1 MKHYLWHG
9 NIEAALERLEPLLC
23 DLDLIR
29 RRSNSVAK
37 LCRSATEC
45 DTYIRNKMD
54 AQRSTS
60 PAAHVDSCAQ
70 RQSGCR
76 LSCLAPEVSPCTDEP
91 TWFLMVSFAT
101 RPTLSQLF
109 AARFRTN
116 RVRRNETIR
125 CAQVDHG
132 VVCPTSGAPWACTLR
147 QSAAS

>member
-1 MKHYLWHG
+1 VKHYLWHG

-60 PAAHVDSCAQ
+60 PLH
-70 RQSGCR
+70 
-76 LSCLAPEVSPCTDEP
+76 
-91 TWFLMVSFAT
+91 TWT
-101 RPTLSQLF
+101 RVLNDNLD
-109 AARFRTN
+109 AVFRAWHPKF
-116 RVRRNETIR
+116 RPV
-125 CAQVDHG
+125 
-132 VVCPTSGAPWACTLR
+132 PTSPPGF
-147 QSAAS
+147 